1 MSISPEKLKQY
12 ISLKEAAITLRGH
25 ATVSCN
31 DPKPDSRNATVSLV
45 FRTPF
50 AATGKVHTALSTL
63 HSFSDAVYFASS
75 QIRPDLIRFTFAV
88 ENMQR
93 KEK

>member
-1 MSISPEKLKQY
+1 MSIDPAKLKQY
-12 ISLKEAAITLRGH
+12 ISLKECAITLRGH

-45 FRTPF
+45 FRAPL
-50 AATGKVHTALSTL
+50 AATGSVHTALSTL
-63 HSFSDAVYFASS
+63 HSFSDAVYIATS
-75 QIRPDLIRFTFAV
+75 QLKPELVRFTFAV
-88 ENMQR
+88 EDIQR